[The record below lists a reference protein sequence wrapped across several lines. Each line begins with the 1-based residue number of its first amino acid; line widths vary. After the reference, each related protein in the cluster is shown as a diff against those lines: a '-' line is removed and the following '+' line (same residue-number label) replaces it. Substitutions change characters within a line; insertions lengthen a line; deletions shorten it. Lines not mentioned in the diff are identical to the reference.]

1 MVSGIVTPIITAL
14 DSQGTLDFAGNE
26 ILINRLINGRMNGL
40 LFLGS
45 MGEAFAMTQDE
56 KKEFIRFAVATVRKR
71 VPVLIGTGG
80 TIQEEVL
87 DLTEFA
93 EREGADGVV
102 AISPYYFKL
111 DDNTVYSYYASIAES
126 TDLPVLIYNFPD
138 RTAVNLGPELVLRLA
153 QDFPNIVGIKD
164 TVDNI
169 SHTRKLIQTVK
180 NSRPDFAVFSGFDEY
195 LVPNLMAGGDGV
207 ICGLTNVAPEIF
219 SGLKD
224 AYEKKDLDRILIAQ
238 GKINA
243 LMNLYEVSQ
252 PFVAAIKAAV
262 MMRGISI
269 TAVVKEPAT
278 ELTTQQLNRVREILN
293 MAEVV

>member
-1 MVSGIVTPIITAL
+1 MFSGIITPVITAL
-14 DSQGTLDFAGNE
+14 DSQGTLDFAGNKLV
-26 ILINRLINGRMNGL
+26 IDRLIKGGMTGL

-56 KKEFIRFAVATVRKR
+56 KKELIRFAVATVEKR

-80 TIQEEVL
+80 TVQEEVL

-93 EREGADGVV
+93 AREGADGVV

-111 DDNTVYSYYASIAES
+111 DETTVYSYYASIAGS
-126 TDLPVLIYNFPD
+126 TDLPILIYNFPD
-138 RTAVNLGPELVLRLA
+138 RTAVNLEPELVLRLA
-153 QDFPNIVGIKD
+153 AAFPNIVGIKD

-180 NSRPDFAVFSGFDEY
+180 SVRPEFTVFSGFDEY

-207 ICGLTNVAPEIF
+207 ICGLTNVAPEVF
-219 SGLKD
+219 AGLQKAYAARDFDGVLD
-224 AYEKKDLDRILIAQ
+224 AQA
-238 GKINA
+238 KINI

-252 PFVAAIKAAV
+252 PFVAAIKGAV
-262 MMRGISI
+262 MLQGVPV
-269 TAVVKEPAT
+269 TAAAKEPSI
-278 ELTTQQLNRVREILN
+278 ELTTQQLNRIREILT
-293 MAEVV
+293 MAKVI

>member
-1 MVSGIVTPIITAL
+1 MFSGIITPVITTL

-26 ILINRLINGRMNGL
+26 IVIDRLIKGGMTGL

-45 MGEAFAMTQDE
+45 MGEAFAMTQGE
-56 KKEFIRFAVATVRKR
+56 KKELIRFAVATVGKR

-80 TIQEEVL
+80 TVQEEVL

-93 EREGADGVV
+93 AREGADGIV

-111 DDNTVYSYYASIAES
+111 DETTVYNYYASIAES
-126 TDLPVLIYNFPD
+126 TNLPVLIYNFPD
-138 RTAVNLGPELVLRLA
+138 RTAVNLEPELVLRLA
-153 QDFPNIVGIKD
+153 TAFPNIVGIKD

-180 NSRPDFAVFSGFDEY
+180 SVRPEFAVFSGFDEY

-207 ICGLTNVAPEIF
+207 ICGLTNVAPEVF
-219 SGLKD
+219 AGLQQ
-224 AYEKKDLDRILIAQ
+224 AYAARDFNGVLAAQ
-238 GKINA
+238 AKINI

-252 PFVAAIKAAV
+252 PFVAAIKGAV
-262 MMRGISI
+262 MLRGIPVT
-269 TAVVKEPAT
+269 TAVKEPSI
-278 ELTTQQLNRVREILN
+278 ELTAQQLNRIREILN
-293 MAEVV
+293 MAKVV